1 VVTFPS
7 CGGAFLLF
15 LCAILVDD
23 DSVEKNKYKIER
35 LLPRPILDEKTLF
48 VSLVRRYRAKRARM
62 RSKERESLWRGG
74 GFAKFLSFE
83 GKENLEIFQREILFF
98 RPELIQMIMIIK

>member
-1 VVTFPS
+1 
-7 CGGAFLLF
+7 
-15 LCAILVDD
+15 
-23 DSVEKNKYKIER
+23 
-35 LLPRPILDEKTLF
+35 
-48 VSLVRRYRAKRARM
+48 
-62 RSKERESLWRGG
+62 GG